1 MDATNRQAILISVV
15 QAPILSFRIGLQ
27 YLRMKRS
34 ANKARGRF
42 YKELIDGGI
51 PRQQARELADEYV
64 SAISIRSIV
73 KAVGMTAMSARR

>member
-1 MDATNRQAILISVV
+1 MDETNRQAILISVV

-27 YLRMKRS
+27 YLRLKRS

-51 PRQQARELADEYV
+51 PKQQAKELADEYV
-64 SAISIRSIV
+64 SAVSIRSIV
-73 KAVGMTAMSARR
+73 KAVGMTAMSSRR